1 MLSIFFG
8 YDEDAV
14 LSVDTYFN
22 NTYEEEW
29 LDDPFVKQIIMS
41 VDGSD
46 VQDRQCIL
54 SPILGQIPPER
65 LSGGAKALIL
75 MYKEEGFY
83 TDLIVCGANCEGL
96 ILDIGQQRDI
106 SCSLSGYDISF
117 DKLGDAEHSVPIKC
131 VNDGSLLKNHEEFVM
146 KMLEYVGQTGGSNED
161 LNEQPAMAE
170 AGKQDTGE
178 KRI

>member
-1 MLSIFFG
+1 MLSVYFG

-14 LSVDTYFN
+14 LSVEIYFN

-29 LDDPFVKQIIMS
+29 LDDPFVKQIIRT

-46 VQDRQCIL
+46 VEDRQCIL

-65 LSGGAKALIL
+65 LSGGAKTLIL

-83 TDLIVCGANCEGL
+83 VDLIVCGSNCESL
-96 ILDIGQQRDI
+96 ILDIAKEKDI

-117 DKLGDAEHSVPIKC
+117 ENLGDAEHSVPVRC
-131 VNDGSLLKNHEEFVM
+131 VNDGSLIKTHDEFVM
-146 KMLEYVGQTGGSNED
+146 KMLEYVGQTDGSDDHVN
-161 LNEQPAMAE
+161 
-170 AGKQDTGE
+170 G
-178 KRI
+178 

>member
-29 LDDPFVKQIIMS
+29 LDDPFVKRIVKE

-46 VQDRQCIL
+46 VQDQQCVL
-54 SPILGQIPPER
+54 SPVLGQIPPER

-75 MYKEEGFY
+75 MYKEDDFY
-83 TDLIVCGANCEGL
+83 VDLIVCGANCESL
-96 ILDIGQQRDI
+96 ILEMAERKDIT
-106 SCSLSGYDISF
+106 CSLSGYDVSF
-117 DKLGDAEHSVPIKC
+117 MNLGKAEGSAPIKC
-131 VNDGSLLKNHEEFVM
+131 INDGSLMISHDEFVL
-146 KMLEYVGQTGGSNED
+146 KMLKYVGKTDGDTADSLERETESKV
-161 LNEQPAMAE
+161 LR
-170 AGKQDTGE
+170 QDAGE
-178 KRI
+178 KRV

>member
-29 LDDPFVKQIIMS
+29 LDDPFVGRIIKT

-54 SPILGQIPPER
+54 SPVLGQIPPER

-75 MYKEEGFY
+75 MYKEDDFY
-83 TDLIVCGANCEGL
+83 VDLIVCGANCESL
-96 ILDIGQQRDI
+96 ILDMTQSRDI

-117 DKLGDAEHSVPIKC
+117 KNLGDAEHSVPVKC
-131 VNDGSLLKNHEEFVM
+131 VNDGTLMKTHDEFVM
-146 KMLEYVGQTGGSNED
+146 KMLEY
-161 LNEQPAMAE
+161 A
-170 AGKQDTGE
+170 GE
-178 KRI
+178 KRR